1 MSAAAVG
8 ESSMEKPAEGVKLSG
23 HVPTLEQLQ
32 NDPDSITL
40 STAPFDAR
48 FPNTNQ
54 TKNCWQNY
62 VDYHMC
68 VAAKGEDYKPCLY
81 FKRIYKILCPMEW
94 VSRWDDL
101 VAEGKFASDTS
112 APDIDTLKKWS
123 KHE

>member
-1 MSAAAVG
+1 MEGETATAAASKV
-8 ESSMEKPAEGVKLSG
+8 AATI
-23 HVPTLEQLQ
+23 PTLQQLQ
-32 NDPDSITL
+32 EDPDGIVLT
-40 STAPFDAR
+40 TAPFDAR

-68 VAAKGEDYKPCLY
+68 VTAKGEDYNPCLY

-101 VAEGKFASDTS
+101 MAEGKFVGDTS
-112 APDIDTLKKWS
+112 APDTEILKKWA